1 MNTAQIL
8 KQAWQNVLHYRTLWL
23 FAIILALTTFSW
35 GTAAYSL
42 VPNGEDNPPGIT
54 VTPRA
59 GEPWL
64 DAFRRA
70 FREEIAQANQ
80 DLDEFFAQELDID
93 LGSDFV
99 AILTWI
105 VSISAV
111 LYVAGKVARYLSET
125 ALIRMVDAEGK
136 QTIRQGFRLAWS
148 RAAWQ
153 LFFIELLINLLAAA
167 AGILL
172 FALIFSPLPWWI
184 KGSETTV
191 LIGAILTGGL
201 FFLAIFLII
210 LFGMGISLLKFLSR
224 RACALEHLNVTASV
238 YRGYTL
244 LWGNLKALLPVGLV
258 TLGVNLAWPALIG
271 VLLLLLFGLGVLLG
285 GLPALLISNMGLAS
299 AGQGLVFV
307 VIAIGAIILILI
319 LATPLVW
326 LDGMRQVF
334 LSSIWTLTFRELG
347 RLEKAGESL
356 PDPSVLPKPL
366 APPDPLAPPA

>member
-1 MNTAQIL
+1 MNTAKIL
-8 KQAWQNVLHYRTLWL
+8 KQAWQNVFHYRTLWL

-35 GTAAYSL
+35 GTAASSL

-59 GEPWL
+59 GEPWP

-70 FREEIAQANQ
+70 FEEEFAQAEEE
-80 DLDEFFAQELDID
+80 LDQLFAQELDIEIE
-93 LGSDFV
+93 SDIVTLF
-99 AILTWI
+99 TWI
-105 VSISAV
+105 ASISAV

-125 ALIRMVDAEGK
+125 ALIRMVGADEK

-210 LFGMGISLLKFLSR
+210 LFGMGIALLKFLSR

-258 TLGVNLAWPALIG
+258 TLAVNLTWPVLVG

-285 GLPALLISNMGLAS
+285 GLPALLIGNLGLAS
-299 AGQGLVFV
+299 AGGGLVFV

-319 LATPLVW
+319 LAAPLVW

-334 LSSIWTLTFRELG
+334 LSSLWTLTFQELG
-347 RLEKAGESL
+347 RLERAEES
-356 PDPSVLPKPL
+356 PPPPS
-366 APPDPLAPPA
+366 